1 MIHLEMTPAT
11 SNIRAYRQAGGYEK
25 RLPYHAI
32 LTVTHLTATHVYLHG
47 AVGKVDRETWNKAM
61 TLLRE
66 RGVTKVQI
74 ERRGRMR
81 IIELNNIPES
91 PT

>member
-11 SNIRAYRQAGGYEK
+11 SNIRAYHEPGGYEN

-47 AVGKVDRETWNKAM
+47 AVGKVERETWNKAM
-61 TLLRE
+61 SLLRE
-66 RGVTKVQI
+66 RGITKVQI
-74 ERRGRMR
+74 ERRGQMR
-81 IIELNNIPES
+81 TIEL
-91 PT
+91 